1 MVMMCIREDA
11 KGLAKRYSVV
21 SNVMKL
27 KRFKHLNSPY
37 YTQKGIVAIH
47 PKFKI
52 VLERPNYFPGEVR
65 FSTTVHFFDTPHPQ
79 IVRGAVIY
87 DLTKTVDHISYI
99 KIYATVS

>member
-1 MVMMCIREDA
+1 MEFLVVKLNPLCQSVNKKLQGVKLCMVMMCIREDA

-65 FSTTVHFFDTPHPQ
+65 FSTTVHFF
-79 IVRGAVIY
+79 
-87 DLTKTVDHISYI
+87 
-99 KIYATVS
+99 